1 MLQMLV
7 QECFFTV
14 RNGGPL
20 VTICSSYLL
29 FARYLFISEVDGLV
43 LMGADPESRPRR
55 SIVQT

>member
-1 MLQMLV
+1 MLA

-14 RNGGPL
+14 RNGGLL